1 VSFKLNPITQNLLL
15 AGLISTFPLV
25 LQAADSEAE
34 ARIQKLEQ
42 QVNHLIEKLAAQS
55 AQINQQ
61 QDDIKETQSFT
72 KGAVIA
78 KSNGRSLS
86 FESADGAFKAQVGG
100 RLQIDAAAHHED
112 DISLGDGSAF
122 RRAFLD
128 IRGNVYEHWNY
139 RFQYDFARPSGS
151 GENASGAR
159 GIRDAYIQYTGLT
172 PAITV
177 GQFKQPFGLEHLIS
191 SLNTTFIERSLT
203 NVFNPD
209 RATGIGLS
217 HGGSNWSVSAGAFGE
232 KSEVD
237 PGNEGNEGWG
247 LVARGTFNPLI
258 EKNKLIHLGAAV
270 LHRNTEDGELRFRE
284 RPEANITGVRFI
296 DTGVLAEVDDFQQYG
311 LEAAAVLGPLSVQS
325 EYINTRV
332 QRASG
337 ESDLDFNAWYAYA
350 SYFLTGESR
359 SYKANSGTFERVKPN
374 STVGQGGIGAWELG
388 IRYSSADLNDG
399 SLIGGEQD
407 NLTFG
412 VNWYTT
418 DNIRLSANYI
428 KVLDVDRPGNAA
440 DGEKPDIAVVRAQID
455 F

>member
-1 VSFKLNPITQNLLL
+1 VSFKLKPITQNLIL
-15 AGLISTFPLV
+15 AGLISTFPLGV
-25 LQAADSEAE
+25 HATDNEAE

-42 QVNHLIEKLAAQS
+42 QVNQLIEKLAAQS
-55 AQINQQ
+55 AQLNQHQ
-61 QDDIKETQSFT
+61 QDIQQNQSVT

-86 FESADGAFKAQVGG
+86 FESADGAFKTQVGG
-100 RLQIDAAAHHED
+100 RLQIDAASHNED
-112 DISLGDGSAF
+112 EIALGDGTEF

-128 IRGNVYEHWNY
+128 IRGNVYENWNY
-139 RFQYDFARPSGS
+139 RFQYDFARPKGT

-177 GQFKQPFGLEHLIS
+177 GQFKQPFSLEHLIS
-191 SLNTTFIERSLT
+191 SLHTTFIERALT

-209 RATGIGLS
+209 RAIGLGLS
-217 HGGSNWSVSAGAFGE
+217 HGGHNWSASAGAFGE

-237 PGNEGNEGWG
+237 PEEEGNEGWG
-247 LVARGTFNPLI
+247 LVARGTFNPII

-270 LHRNTEDGELRFRE
+270 LHRNPEEGDLRFRE
-284 RPEANITGVRFI
+284 RPEANISGVRLV
-296 DTGVLAEVDDFQQYG
+296 DSGVLADVDDFQQYG
-311 LEAAAVLGPLSVQS
+311 LEAAAVFGPLSVQS

-332 QRASG
+332 QRASA
-337 ESDLDFNAWYAYA
+337 STDLDFNAWYAYA

-359 SYKANSGTFERVKPN
+359 GYKANTGTFDRVKPN
-374 STVGQGGIGAWELG
+374 STVGHGGIGAWELG

-399 SLIGGEQD
+399 SFIGGEQD

-428 KVLDVDRPGNAA
+428 KVLDLDRPGNPA
-440 DGEKPDIAVVRAQID
+440 DGEKPDIALVRAQID